1 MTRWR
6 AIDVARQSGKKWP
19 ITRLEP
25 LEPRPPRGDI
35 RVAKPAVAPRPA
47 SPGAKLTPLE
57 PTLVEL
63 TLPWPPSANHYVRH
77 TRAGK
82 HYVTQA
88 VKTFRLEV
96 WNESKQRRVGLQT
109 GPLVLHIEAH
119 PPDKRR
125 RDADNLVKCTADALQ
140 KAGVVADDYQFEIV
154 TVKRM
159 EPIKGGVLQVRIY
172 SA

>member
-6 AIDVARQSGKKWP
+6 AIDVARQEFERKARIGHTLTP
-19 ITRLEP
+19 
-25 LEPRPPRGDI
+25 
-35 RVAKPAVAPRPA
+35 AKPAKRGESKPD
-47 SPGAKLTPLE
+47 AKLTPLE
-57 PTLVEL
+57 PTLAIQL

-96 WNESKQRRVGLQT
+96 WNESKQRRIPLQT

>member
-1 MTRWR
+1 MTSLFRLLT
-6 AIDVARQSGKKWP
+6 APEVAEKSR
-19 ITRLEP
+19 RNLEARKP
-25 LEPRPPRGDI
+25 GI
-35 RVAKPAVAPRPA
+35 GHTKVAKPAVAPHLAP
-47 SPGAKLTPLE
+47 SDAKLGE
-57 PTLVEL
+57 NMVEL

-96 WNESKQRRVGLQT
+96 WNESRQRRIPLQT

-140 KAGVVADDYQFEIV
+140 KAGVVSDDYQFQVV

-159 EPIKGGVLQVRIY
+159 EPIKGGVLHVRIY